1 MKGAYWMVASYLR
14 NYNICCY
21 IYKTA
26 MNMDYVNVCV
36 YMNLKK
42 VESMI
47 LYRVW
52 KNLNL

>member
-14 NYNICCY
+14 NYNIGCY

-26 MNMDYVNVCV
+26 VNMDYVNVCV

-52 KNLNL
+52 KDLNL